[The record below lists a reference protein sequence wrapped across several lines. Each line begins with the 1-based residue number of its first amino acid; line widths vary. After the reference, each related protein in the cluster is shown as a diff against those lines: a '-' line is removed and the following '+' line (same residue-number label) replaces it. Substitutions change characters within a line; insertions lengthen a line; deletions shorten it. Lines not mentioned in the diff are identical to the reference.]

1 MLQGLLQHG
10 CFLYQAQKESLSL
23 QGGKGFSRKSFHLIK
38 LGRPIILCSLINPK
52 LTDLGPEAYLHLCH
66 ILVARSKSPLLLTTR
81 GRGPHNAKDTKQQES
96 WKLPQGLPTCPRLQ
110 ISSVHLRNFSVSL
123 GKKIWWH
130 WVHIPIW
137 QEPAEMDCSQPP
149 LASTCLPECLL
160 FCIPCLCLF
169 SLLV

>member
-23 QGGKGFSRKSFHLIK
+23 QGGKGSSRKSFHLIK
-38 LGRPIILCSLINPK
+38 LGRPIILCSSINPK

-110 ISSVHLRNFSVSL
+110 ISSVHLRMS
-123 GKKIWWH
+123 
-130 WVHIPIW
+130 
-137 QEPAEMDCSQPP
+137 
-149 LASTCLPECLL
+149 
-160 FCIPCLCLF
+160 LF
-169 SLLV
+169 SFFGEKNLVALGPYSYLARACRNGLFTAPSGEHLPT